1 MSESSNKKILVGVT
15 GGIAAYKSCEL
26 VRRLMDK
33 GAEVRVV
40 LSSGA
45 EAFVT
50 PLTFQALSGNPV
62 HTELLDSTAEAG
74 MGHIELARWAEQVV
88 IAPATA
94 NFIARLAAGR
104 ADDLLS
110 TLCIATKAPI
120 AIAPSMNQG
129 MWSNSAT
136 QSNLTIVEQR
146 GIQIIGPDSGD
157 QACGDVGLGRMSE
170 PQDIIAQL
178 WNGASLNSL
187 SGKKVVIT
195 AGPTREAIDPVRYL
209 SNYSSGKMG
218 YALAIECAKAG
229 ADTILISGPVDLASP
244 QGVQR
249 IDVESTSQMYEQTM
263 AAIEDADIFIAA
275 AAVSDYRAE
284 NLSPQKIKKTEA
296 ALQINLVKNPDILA
310 EVSALKSRPYL
321 VGFAA
326 ESENLLQNAR
336 IKLDA
341 KNLDLI
347 VANDISNAEI
357 GFQSDENAVSLLT
370 KDEQQDIAQSPKRL
384 IAAKIVEFI
393 AQKI

>member
-1 MSESSNKKILVGVT
+1 MSESSIPKILVGVT

-33 GAEVRVV
+33 GAQVRVV

-62 HTELLDSTAEAG
+62 HTELLDSDAEAG
-74 MGHIELARWAEQVV
+74 MGHIELARWADQVV

-110 TLCIATKAPI
+110 TLCLATKAPI
-120 AIAPSMNQG
+120 AIAPSMNQR
-129 MWSNSAT
+129 MWSNTAT

-170 PQDIIAQL
+170 PQDIIAAL
-178 WNGASLNSL
+178 WNSANSKSL

-195 AGPTREAIDPVRYL
+195 AGPTRETIDPVRYL

-218 YALAIECAKAG
+218 YALAMECAKAG
-229 ADTILISGPVDLASP
+229 ANTILISGPVGLASP
-244 QGVQR
+244 HGVQR
-249 IDVESTSQMYEQTM
+249 IDVESTRQMYEQTM
-263 AAIEDADIFIAA
+263 AAIEGADIFIAA

-284 NLSPQKIKKTEA
+284 TPSSQKIKKTET

-310 EVSALKSRPYL
+310 EVSNLKSHPYL

-326 ESENLLQNAR
+326 ESENLLQNAKS
-336 IKLDA
+336 KLDA

-347 VANDISNAEI
+347 VANDISIPGI

-393 AQKI
+393 VQKI